1 MQTQKLSQL
10 ESDTD
15 FSITH
20 DFWGKTAGVALQG
33 EELSSGNPALLPGC
47 CQPDKIM
54 GHWEGGVAQRQKPKV
69 TDNRQLCIWGDPLGT
84 WEPRERGWGR
94 GAQENKK

>member
-1 MQTQKLSQL
+1 MRTKKLSQL

-20 DFWGKTAGVALQG
+20 DFWGKTAGVALGG
-33 EELSSGNPALLPGC
+33 EELSSGNPALLPGP

-54 GHWEGGVAQRQKPKV
+54 GHRKGGVAQRQRPKV
-69 TDNRQLCIWGDPLGT
+69 TGN
-84 WEPRERGWGR
+84 
-94 GAQENKK
+94 